1 MGHAPLNA
9 HPSQSAGPQSG
20 IPDHSTVR
28 GTLGGVLERTR
39 YAAWVRSV
47 DCRRFQRL
55 PFLQA
60 DALSE
65 DPKASVAVILD
76 RALPR
81 HVLMKAFTVL
91 LLTAMAT
98 ATLKAD
104 DRALEVD
111 QLFAMFDK
119 PGSPGCSVGIIRA
132 GDFVYKKSFGYASL
146 ELAVPLRPSSV
157 FYMGSVSKQFTAA
170 SIVLAAEQGHLTLDD
185 DVRKYLP
192 ELPNYGYRI
201 TLRQMLH
208 QTSGFRDFLDLVFI
222 SGRNAADLAS
232 PAEILKLIARQKG
245 LNNVPGDEWVYSN
258 SNYFL
263 LGEVVHRA
271 TGKSLADF
279 AAENIFRPLGMSHTL
294 FYDDNTLV
302 VPNRVAAYDPG
313 QEGNFLVDWSTSY
326 DIVGGGG
333 LMSGVD
339 DLLFWDRNFYAN
351 KLGKGTLP
359 IELQSHG
366 ALNNGNQIDYA
377 LGLSLGDYR
386 GLPIVEHSGELFGY
400 HSSFLRFPH
409 QKFSV
414 IVLCNLAT
422 AEPEALTRKIA
433 DLYLASDFEPKKAL
447 TAPSD
452 LPDPAGLAGTY
463 LDPRS
468 KTIYTFVADHSN
480 LIAWGSVLQRI
491 DAKRFYDLGGNIIT
505 FENVNGTMR
514 CSLVIPGEV
523 YFSGDK
529 LKSIS
534 LSEAELTR
542 FTGKFYSDELDVTY
556 TLSAEN
562 GRLAVKESD
571 KPPVNFDP
579 AASNEFYSSDFRTLV
594 FQPDADGRTSGFSV
608 FTQAARGIRFKR
620 MN

>member
-480 LIAWGSVLQRI
+480 LIAW
-491 DAKRFYDLGGNIIT
+491 
-505 FENVNGTMR
+505 
-514 CSLVIPGEV
+514 
-523 YFSGDK
+523 
-529 LKSIS
+529 
-534 LSEAELTR
+534 
-542 FTGKFYSDELDVTY
+542 
-556 TLSAEN
+556 
-562 GRLAVKESD
+562 
-571 KPPVNFDP
+571 
-579 AASNEFYSSDFRTLV
+579 
-594 FQPDADGRTSGFSV
+594 
-608 FTQAARGIRFKR
+608 
-620 MN
+620 